1 MKTALNIADLISA
14 PLTASA
20 SANSKMLK
28 LQTAYL
34 IDTCFVK
41 KNDDS
46 YEPVMIEMSITKS
59 HIEHV
64 KNESASFKDISAKFK
79 VPLLTLIPIN
89 TLAVDTVDIN
99 FSLEIVQQKEIVT
112 SVNKTNKNASKNI
125 FEKGNERKTE
135 LSGRVSYDANDSKKE
150 RTHNS
155 SKLDVKIQAKSLPL
169 PRGIT
174 TLIDLYVNSINAK
187 PNFEKND

>member
-1 MKTALNIADLISA
+1 MKSALNIADLISA

-34 IDTCFVK
+34 IETCFEQK
-41 KNDDS
+41 DDDC
-46 YEPVMIEMSITKS
+46 YEPVMIEMSISKS
-59 HIEHV
+59 HLDKV

-89 TLAVDTVDIN
+89 TIAVDTVDVN
-99 FSLEIVQQKEIVT
+99 FSLEIVQQKEVKTTTTKNSKT
-112 SVNKTNKNASKNI
+112 SSNKI
-125 FEKGNERKTE
+125 FEKRTEAKTE
-135 LSGRVSYDANDSKKE
+135 LSGRVSYDSSDLKKE
-150 RTHNS
+150 HSLNS
-155 SKLDVKIQAKSLPL
+155 SKLDVKIHAKSLPL

-187 PNFEKND
+187 PKINEND